1 MALIYQLLDK
11 DVDIKKSHLNSI
23 AHTKHSAFYWKLDF
37 WSLFSSFSPDSN
49 KPNFNMIINFC
60 GLLLSNQTDLKL
72 LPAIM

>member
-37 WSLFSSFSPDSN
+37 
-49 KPNFNMIINFC
+49 
-60 GLLLSNQTDLKL
+60 
-72 LPAIM
+72 